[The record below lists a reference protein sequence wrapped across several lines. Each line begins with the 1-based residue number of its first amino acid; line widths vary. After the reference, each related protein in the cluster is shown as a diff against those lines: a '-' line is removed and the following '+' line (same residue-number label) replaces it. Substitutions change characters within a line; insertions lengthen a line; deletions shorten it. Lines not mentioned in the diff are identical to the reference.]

1 MATAI
6 LSVENALNTLRDT
19 LSDYLARHRLLLY
32 LSLAGVVAGGIV
44 FNWHW
49 LTVSEIVRL
58 LTALPC
64 MLMMF
69 KCLNCGTRR
78 STERAVSAE
87 SRTAQTG

>member
-1 MATAI
+1 MAIAI
-6 LSVENALNTLRDT
+6 IRAENALNTLRDT
-19 LSDYLARHRLLLY
+19 LSDYLARYRLILY
-32 LSLAGVVAGGIV
+32 LSLAGVVVGGIA

-78 STERAVSAE
+78 STDKAVSVE
-87 SRTAQTG
+87 SRTAQTR